1 MKLGSAG
8 KVFISILLIAMA
20 LGASYY
26 SSTFQYNDLK
36 DNGRL
41 QGQITGKLAQ
51 VAGVWVSVK
60 IASGIISVVQ
70 TIQVEGSIPVIGGL
84 AVAAQP
90 LGWAEVVDNT
100 LDHISNVCL
109 WAMGALALQ
118 KVLLAISIWVSLR
131 IIVPICALLVIIALW
146 NKKYTGQLKRIAG
159 GIVII
164 TSGICLAIP
173 LSLELSNV
181 VEAGI
186 LSRHIDETI
195 TEISDTSK
203 EINEKGGEA
212 NDVNLL
218 RRIGGGIASFFD
230 SIKNYFD
237 SLIDKA
243 IDFIICFIVTHIIIP
258 IGTLFFL
265 KYLVSMTL
273 RFIGFSGNYR
283 AIPLDDRKSLEP
295 PAEVQRSRIAR
306 KA

>member
-1 MKLGSAG
+1 MRIGKAG
-8 KVFISILLIAMA
+8 KVIVSIVLIVIAF
-20 LGASYY
+20 GVSSY
-26 SSTFQYNDLK
+26 SSTFQYNDMK

-41 QGQITGKLAQ
+41 QEKITGKLAQ

-70 TIQVEGSIPVIGGL
+70 TIQVEGSIPVVGGL

-100 LDHISNVCL
+100 LDHISNICL

-146 NKKYTGQLKRIAG
+146 NKKYTGQLKRIIA

-181 VEAGI
+181 VETGI
-186 LSRHIDETI
+186 LSRHINETI
-195 TEISDTSK
+195 NEIEDTSEEIS
-203 EINEKGGEA
+203 EKGGET
-212 NDVNLL
+212 NDVNFL
-218 RRIGGGIASFFD
+218 RRIGGGIAGFFD
-230 SIKNYFD
+230 NIKKYFD

-243 IDFIICFIVTHIIIP
+243 IDFIICFFVTHIIIP

-265 KYLVSMTL
+265 KYLVNMTL
-273 RFIGFSGNYR
+273 RFIGFSGKYR
-283 AIPLDDRKSLEP
+283 AVP
-295 PAEVQRSRIAR
+295 
-306 KA
+306 

>member
-1 MKLGSAG
+1 MKLAG
-8 KVFISILLIAMA
+8 KVIISIVLIAIA
-20 LGASYY
+20 LGISYY
-26 SSTFQYNDLK
+26 SSTFQYNDMK

-41 QGQITGKLAQ
+41 QEQITGKLAQ

-60 IASGIISVVQ
+60 VASGIISVVQ
-70 TIQVEGSIPVIGGL
+70 TIQVEGSIPVVGGL

-100 LDHISNVCL
+100 LDHISNICL

-118 KVLLAISIWVSLR
+118 KVLLVISIWVSLR
-131 IIVPICALLVIIALW
+131 IVVPICAVLIIVALW
-146 NKKYTGQLKRIAG
+146 NKKYTGQLKRVIA

-164 TSGICLAIP
+164 FSGICLAIP

-181 VEAGI
+181 VESGI
-186 LSRHIDETI
+186 LSRHINETI
-195 TEISDTSK
+195 NEIKDTSE

-212 NDVNLL
+212 NDVNWL

-265 KYLVSMTL
+265 KYLISMTL

-283 AIPLDDRKSLEP
+283 AIPWNDKKSLE
-295 PAEVQRSRIAR
+295 
-306 KA
+306 